1 MEEFLNFLKFEK
13 NYSDITIKNYRFDLE
28 LYFSF
33 IKNNN
38 LNYKYVKYDDLSSY
52 LGVLYNMGYK
62 NKSIARH
69 ISSLKSFYKYLYD
82 ENIIK
87 ENPANL
93 LSLPKKELKLPRYLT
108 ITEIE
113 DLLKLE
119 SISLRDKLIIELF
132 YSTGIRISELVNI
145 KIKDI
150 NFSENS
156 IKVRG
161 KGNKERIVLFGSVCK
176 KMLMEYMHDKEYL
189 FLNNKGGKLTSSG
202 VEYIINNISL
212 KSTIKTNFTP
222 HTLRHTFA
230 THMLD
235 NGSDLVTVQKL
246 LGHDNLETTSIYTH
260 VSNEHLRRV
269 YLNAHPRARRK

>member
-38 LNYKYVKYDDLSSY
+38 LNYKHVKYDDLSSY

-87 ENPANL
+87 ENPAKL

-113 DLLKLE
+113 DF
-119 SISLRDKLIIELF
+119 LI
-132 YSTGIRISELVNI
+132 
-145 KIKDI
+145 
-150 NFSENS
+150 
-156 IKVRG
+156 
-161 KGNKERIVLFGSVCK
+161 
-176 KMLMEYMHDKEYL
+176 
-189 FLNNKGGKLTSSG
+189 
-202 VEYIINNISL
+202 
-212 KSTIKTNFTP
+212 
-222 HTLRHTFA
+222 
-230 THMLD
+230 
-235 NGSDLVTVQKL
+235 
-246 LGHDNLETTSIYTH
+246 
-260 VSNEHLRRV
+260 
-269 YLNAHPRARRK
+269 

>member
-1 MEEFLNFLKFEK
+1 
-13 NYSDITIKNYRFDLE
+13 
-28 LYFSF
+28 
-33 IKNNN
+33 
-38 LNYKYVKYDDLSSY
+38 
-52 LGVLYNMGYK
+52 MGYK

-87 ENPANL
+87 ENPAKL

-176 KMLMEYMHDKEYL
+176 KIIKEA
-189 FLNNKGGKLTSSG
+189 S
-202 VEYIINNISL
+202 
-212 KSTIKTNFTP
+212 
-222 HTLRHTFA
+222 
-230 THMLD
+230 
-235 NGSDLVTVQKL
+235 
-246 LGHDNLETTSIYTH
+246 
-260 VSNEHLRRV
+260 
-269 YLNAHPRARRK
+269 